1 MTTRI
6 HKLVDCNPS
15 FITYDGRDDHAPDA
29 LFFDC
34 PEGHEGCRYHV
45 PFSPAMDGAPR
56 PVQQANGACWDRTG
70 DTFETLSLS
79 PSIRGVP
86 QYESREAAAAACPNV
101 PAEAMHPRMW
111 CALHI
116 FIRDGQIEFCGD
128 SR

>member
-1 MTTRI
+1 MTAARK
-6 HKLVDCNPS
+6 HRLVDCNPS
-15 FITYDGRDDHAPDA
+15 FITYDGKDDHSPDA

-34 PEGHEGCRYHV
+34 PEGHEDCRYDV
-45 PFSPAMDGAPR
+45 PFSPAMDGAES
-56 PVQQANGACWDRTG
+56 PVRQANGAHWERTG

-86 QYESREAAAAACPNV
+86 QYASREAAIADGRL
-101 PAEAMHPRMW
+101 AEHVHSRMW

-116 FIRDGQIEFCGD
+116 FIRNGQIEFCGD